1 MNTLGFILYYVL
13 IVYGSFFLVTGMH
26 ELSKEAKTNMPPD
39 HIEQYYAEM
48 SQRRM
53 IGQLL
58 LAIPVFSFVV
68 WLI

>member
-1 MNTLGFILYYVL
+1 
-13 IVYGSFFLVTGMH
+13 MH